1 MKSSFGVWA
10 VSKMRSGHYLETLG
24 LIMFGQ
30 FLKLWYAQQVPPTD
44 ELELKW
50 LDYVLG
56 MLWSDNRLN
65 MPTKTIY
72 IENKIIFY
80 SLSYSINYL

>member
-1 MKSSFGVWA
+1 MTESLFFIFLPTTNSNQMKSSFGVWA

-44 ELELKW
+44 ELELK
-50 LDYVLG
+50 
-56 MLWSDNRLN
+56 
-65 MPTKTIY
+65 
-72 IENKIIFY
+72 
-80 SLSYSINYL
+80 